1 MTNKN
6 PNLKYYPKSLFRD
19 TSDIL
24 GNEFTRL
31 PKRLKTGYVNT
42 FWTHNGI
49 IKHNQHNRDPESF
62 AMGADEVIK
71 NFVEPRD
78 FNAVNHKGYYIRP
91 SRGNRDGNQYVVR
104 RKEEEGNA
112 KCEPTNWLI
121 KTKEGFQGWREGGV
135 KGCKNGFRLS
145 PKITNLLNSWYIKS
159 EEELGDEVGFTNHDG
174 GTLEDLEE
182 TLGGAIYRDKS
193 NTKNTINVNL
203 QVIIN
208 KESLKTHKVH
218 LEVLVEELNTR
229 RIKTLDNKHPKWK
242 ETVGAVGEDQ
252 GKQEEVS
259 QGNKGTIGGVNR
271 ELPLQTLFSKSLTID
286 GVNQRILEINRL
298 LVSARECGNSSI
310 PVIYTE
316 ANTGRYTAKGAVL
329 QGYHKSVRC
338 AALGGYYEYDIEAA
352 HQNIL
357 IQLLDKQGNN
367 FPELD
372 VLREYVANKKVVRVR
387 LSEELDT
394 SVAVV
399 KEIINALT
407 YGAQLSKS
415 PKQSLY
421 DSCEGNKEL
430 LDRVVSHQW
439 LKDSREVFKLAYKY
453 LVSNKDNIVNV
464 LGIPYTKEDRGDSSE
479 LAHIL
484 QGYERLALDAIIKH
498 SNRNE
503 IALLVHDCV
512 VFYNKQSTDK
522 LSEIVQSETGLCLEF
537 SEVKY

>member
-6 PNLKYYPKSLFRD
+6 PNLEYYPKSLFRA
-19 TSDIL
+19 TSDTL
-24 GNEFTRL
+24 SNEFTRL

-62 AMGADEVIK
+62 AMGNDEVNN
-71 NFVEPRD
+71 NFTD
-78 FNAVNHKGYYIRP
+78 FRNFKAVNSKGYYLAPR
-91 SRGNRDGNQYVVR
+91 RNRYGLVDNQYVLK
-104 RKEEEGNA
+104 RKPAEGA
-112 KCEPTNWLI
+112 IEYPPTNWLI
-121 KTKEGFQGWREGGV
+121 KTKEAFQTWVYVGSL
-135 KGCKNGFRLS
+135 NGYRLS
-145 PKITNLLNSWYIKS
+145 PVITDLLDDWYNKS

-174 GTLEDLEE
+174 DTLEDLEE
-182 TLGGAIYRDKS
+182 VLGGAIYRDKS

-229 RIKTLDNKHPKWK
+229 RIKTLDNKQPKWK
-242 ETVGAVGEDQ
+242 EVVEAV
-252 GKQEEVS
+252 EEHRRKEEETP
-259 QGNKGTIGGVNR
+259 QGNEGTIGGVNR
-271 ELPLQTLFSKSLTID
+271 ELPLQTLLSKPITID

-329 QGYHKSVRC
+329 QGYHKSVRY

-357 IQLLDKQGNN
+357 IQLLDKQGNS

-372 VLREYVANKKVVRVR
+372 VLREYVSNKQSVRVR

-407 YGAQLSKS
+407 YGAKLSRS

-421 DSCEGNKEL
+421 DSCEGDKEL
-430 LDRVVSHQW
+430 LNGVVENKW
-439 LKDSREVFKLAYKY
+439 LKDFREVFKLAYKY
-453 LVSNKDNIVNV
+453 LVPIKDNIVNV

-498 SNRNE
+498 SNRDD

-512 VFYNKQSTDK
+512 VFYYKQSTDK
-522 LSEIVQSETGLCLEF
+522 LSEIVHSETGLCLEF